1 MTQILWT
8 KPVCQLDENN
18 VFIGMTEA
26 ELDVYARDGSYLM
39 PADCIDVAQPEQRD
53 SFVAKWVANEWQ
65 YLPDLRGQTAYNTE
79 TGEAITIE
87 EIGELPESL
96 TLLPRPDDCHDWI
109 NGAWKLNKDKAT
121 EQAAQQLQT
130 AKADKLAEINHTAQV
145 FVEQAARLA
154 EYPQFEQSTW
164 PEQQRE
170 SLAWEQNPDAETP
183 MLAIIAAKRGIDLD
197 KLRTAALR
205 KAKEFSTLS
214 AAVAGQRQHYADILA
229 KAKDLVAV
237 EAINPIY
244 QVES

>member
-8 KPVCQLDENN
+8 KPVCQLDENGI
-18 VFIGMTEA
+18 FMGMAEA
-26 ELDVYARDGSYLM
+26 DLDVYARDGSYLM
-39 PADCIDVAQPEQRD
+39 PAGCIDTEPPEPRNGYA
-53 SFVAKWVANEWQ
+53 AKWVNTEWQ

-79 TGEAITIE
+79 TGEAVTIE
-87 EIGELPESL
+87 QVGELPESL
-96 TLLPRPDDCHDWI
+96 TLLPRPDECHDWI
-109 NGAWKLNKDKAT
+109 NGAWKLNKDKAA

-130 AKADKLAEINHTAQV
+130 AKDAKLAEINATAQA
-145 FVEQAARLA
+145 FVEQNARLA

-170 SLAWEQNPDAETP
+170 SFAWEQNPETETP

-197 KLRTAALR
+197 KLRAAALR

-229 KAKDLVAV
+229 KAKDLAAV
-237 EAINPIY
+237 EGINPIY
-244 QVES
+244 QV